1 MKNNK
6 NSVLLNSVSANLI
19 GILGTILGIVLF
31 AASIFLYTNS
41 IEEADR
47 EEHIY
52 EVVRNCTSYTNSFH
66 KSEYALSDNSQ
77 YEANISGSTVNIK
90 KESISNGDN
99 ELLEIENIIANCKN
113 MELVNLCIGQIE
125 ENEEF
130 KSYGCP
136 INGLSVTLRYKESWT
151 YKPVF

>member
-47 EEHIY
+47 E
-52 EVVRNCTSYTNSFH
+52 
-66 KSEYALSDNSQ
+66 
-77 YEANISGSTVNIK
+77 
-90 KESISNGDN
+90 
-99 ELLEIENIIANCKN
+99 
-113 MELVNLCIGQIE
+113 
-125 ENEEF
+125 
-130 KSYGCP
+130 
-136 INGLSVTLRYKESWT
+136 TLRAVSERCIKWMDENQEASKEE
-151 YKPVF
+151 YEDKRKEVQEDILQKLHL